1 MGQAQG
7 SWDETKVREWSLV
20 FREARQKNEKVH
32 IGRISEICVEK
43 GSELP
48 EGHPERKF
56 KGRVVFQ
63 GNNVKDENWDVAM
76 FHELSSAPATM
87 QAAKAADAYGLLAG
101 HAIECA
107 DGEQAYIQS
116 KLGGTPTMIRLP
128 KERWPAEWSHMSDPV
143 CPLILS
149 LYSHPDAGGY
159 WEKHCE
165 EKALGK
171 PKNKEE
177 AFNMLKKMSGKQ
189 HAVYTSISI
198 KSSFF
203 QKIFHDETI
212 VEFEEFTDE
221 EINYYLE
228 KFSPYDKAGSYGI
241 QDWIGLVGVKKIIG
255 SYFNVMGLPVHKLY
269 KELLKIAQ

>member
-1 MGQAQG
+1 MLRNKLSNYNLILASG
-7 SWDETKVREWSLV
+7 SPR
-20 FREARQKNEKVH
+20 RQHFFKELDVPFTIEIKEVNEIYPKH
-32 IGRISEICVEK
+32 
-43 GSELP
+43 L
-48 EGHPERKF
+48 
-56 KGRVVFQ
+56 
-63 GNNVKDENWDVAM
+63 
-76 FHELSSAPATM
+76 
-87 QAAKAADAYGLLAG
+87 KAAEITDYLADLKSKCFTNLKSNDLL
-101 HAIECA
+101 I
-107 DGEQAYIQS
+107 
-116 KLGGTPTMIRLP
+116 T
-128 KERWPAEWSHMSDPV
+128 SDTIV
-143 CPLILS
+143 
-149 LYSHPDAGGY
+149 
-159 WEKHCE
+159 WFE

-177 AFNMLKKMSGKQ
+177 ASNMLKKMSGKQ

>member
-1 MGQAQG
+1 MLRNKLSNYNLILASG
-7 SWDETKVREWSLV
+7 SPR
-20 FREARQKNEKVH
+20 RQHFFKELDVPFTIEIKEVNEIYPNH
-32 IGRISEICVEK
+32 
-43 GSELP
+43 L
-48 EGHPERKF
+48 
-56 KGRVVFQ
+56 
-63 GNNVKDENWDVAM
+63 
-76 FHELSSAPATM
+76 
-87 QAAKAADAYGLLAG
+87 KAAEITDHLADLKSKCFTNLKSNDLL
-101 HAIECA
+101 I
-107 DGEQAYIQS
+107 
-116 KLGGTPTMIRLP
+116 T
-128 KERWPAEWSHMSDPV
+128 SDTIV
-143 CPLILS
+143 
-149 LYSHPDAGGY
+149 
-159 WEKHCE
+159 WFE

-171 PKNKEE
+171 PKNKDE
-177 AFNMLKKMSGKQ
+177 ASNMLKKMSGKQ